1 MYGMGNIIFI
11 TDRKKVLLHHPD
23 KRKAAGKEVLED
35 DDYFTNITKG
45 KPEYSMSTKCSDSDR
60 VGWNQWCPPSV
71 KRLLLITMH
80 DLESVETISA
90 EPIRMNCHVKTNN
103 NI

>member
-1 MYGMGNIIFI
+1 MYGMGNFIFI

-45 KPEYSMSTKCSDSDR
+45 KLIMRIIVCLSAQTATELDGASGAHYQLNSYCCYLCMICSLLR
-60 VGWNQWCPPSV
+60 LYLLNQF
-71 KRLLLITMH
+71 
-80 DLESVETISA
+80 A
-90 EPIRMNCHVKTNN
+90 
-103 NI
+103 

>member
-45 KPEYSMSTKCSDSDR
+45 KLINRIIVCLNAQTATELDGASGAQCTLSIK
-60 VGWNQWCPPSV
+60 Q
-71 KRLLLITMH
+71 LLLLFMH
-80 DLESVETISA
+80 DL
-90 EPIRMNCHVKTNN
+90 
-103 NI
+103 

>member
-45 KPEYSMSTKCSDSDR
+45 KMEP
-60 VGWNQWCPPSV
+60 VVP
-71 KRLLLITMH
+71 
-80 DLESVETISA
+80 TI
-90 EPIRMNCHVKTNN
+90 N
-103 NI
+103 